1 MTRNEVI
8 ASIVVVLK
16 RVVEDK
22 GEPLPEITADTPFL
36 GGQLPIDSLDLAT
49 IVVELDIATGLDP
62 FALGFIEFR
71 TVGELADLYSS
82 AADA

>member
-1 MTRNEVI
+1 MTRSEVI
-8 ASIVVVLK
+8 ASIVEVLT
-16 RVVEDK
+16 RVIEDK
-22 GEPLPEITADTPFL
+22 GEPRPEITSATAFL

-71 TVGELADLYSS
+71 TVGELADLYAA